1 MNNVMPHSIETYLLL
16 AAVLLILSVIASKF
30 SDRLGVPTLIIFL
43 VIGMLAGSDGPG
55 GIYFDDAQLAQN
67 LGIVAL
73 VIILFSGGLDTSWK
87 RTRAVMKDGII
98 LATAGVLITALSL
111 GVFAHFIFGISLLEG
126 ILLGS
131 IVSSTDAAAVFSVLR
146 SKGVQLKGRLKPLL
160 EFESGSND
168 PMAVF
173 LTVAVS
179 LVLTDPE
186 RTLGGLIPMFFQQM
200 ILGALLGIAAGKLAV
215 FLTNRLRLGYSG
227 LYPVLTL
234 GVLFL
239 TYSITALIGGSG
251 FLAVYLVGL
260 MMSREEF
267 LHKRSLLRFYDG
279 LAWLMQIVMFL
290 ALGLLVFPSKLITIA
305 LPGLAVALFLTFFAR
320 PLSVFLA
327 TAFSKISLPEKAFIS
342 WVGLRGAVPIILA
355 TYPRLMGIPQSD
367 LIFNI
372 VFFVV
377 LISALLQ
384 GTTIP
389 FVAKKLKL
397 DGNAQTETRYPIEF
411 AEESEWKGELRE
423 IVIPDHSW
431 VVNKAIFE
439 ISLPGEYLVVL
450 ISRGSEFIIPNGSVI
465 LLPGDKILGLAEG
478 TVHQDVEH
486 IVSSPASPKPHPPE
500 KHIH

>member
-1 MNNVMPHSIETYLLL
+1 MLQSIETYLLL

-30 SDRLGVPTLIIFL
+30 SDRLGIPTLIIFL

-55 GIYFDDAQLAQN
+55 GIYFDDARLAQN
-67 LGIVAL
+67 LGIIAL

-111 GVFAHFIFGISLLEG
+111 GVFAHFIFDIPLLDAV
-126 ILLGS
+126 LLGS

-146 SKGVQLKGRLKPLL
+146 SKGVHLKGRLKPLL

-186 RTLGGLIPMFFQQM
+186 RTLWGLVPMFFQQM

-290 ALGLLVFPSKLITIA
+290 ALGLLVFPSRLVTIA
-305 LPGLAVALFLTFFAR
+305 LPGLAVALFLTLVAR
-320 PLSVFLA
+320 PVSVFLT
-327 TAFSKISLPEKAFIS
+327 TAFSKISLPERVFIS

-367 LIFNI
+367 LIFNT

-377 LISALLQ
+377 LVSALLQ

-397 DGNAQTETRYPIEF
+397 DGIDEGETRYPIEF
-411 AEESEWKGELRE
+411 AEESEWKGDLQE

-431 VVNKAIFE
+431 VVNRSIVE
-439 ISLPGEYLVVL
+439 IGLPGEFLVVL
-450 ISRGSEFIIPNGSVI
+450 ISRGSEFLIPNGSIV
-465 LLPGDKILGLAEG
+465 LLPGDKILGLAEKP
-478 TVHQDVEH
+478 VHQEVEH
-486 IVSSPASPKPHPPE
+486 IVSSSTTPKLHPPD

>member
-1 MNNVMPHSIETYLLL
+1 MMWQSIETYLLL
-16 AAVLLILSVIASKF
+16 AAVLLILSVVASKF
-30 SDRLGVPTLIIFL
+30 SDRLGIPTLIIFL

-55 GIYFDDAQLAQN
+55 GIYFDDARLAQN
-67 LGIVAL
+67 LGIIAL

-87 RTRAVMKDGII
+87 RTRTVMKDGLI
-98 LATAGVLITALSL
+98 LATAGVLITALCL
-111 GVFAHFIFGISLLEG
+111 GVFAHFLLGISLLEG
-126 ILLGS
+126 FLLGS

-186 RTLGGLIPMFFQQM
+186 RTLWGLIPMFFQQM
-200 ILGALLGIAAGKLAV
+200 ILGALLGVAAGKLV
-215 FLTNRLRLGYSG
+215 VYLTNRLRLGYSG

-234 GVLFL
+234 GMLFL
-239 TYSITALIGGSG
+239 TYSVTALIGGSG

-290 ALGLLVFPSKLITIA
+290 ALGLLVFPSRLVTIV
-305 LPGLAVALFLTFFAR
+305 LPGLAVALFLTLVAR
-320 PLSVFLA
+320 PLSVFL
-327 TAFSKISLPEKAFIS
+327 TTIFSKISLPEKVFIS
-342 WVGLRGAVPIILA
+342 WVGLCGAVPIILA

-367 LIFNI
+367 LIFNT

-389 FVAKKLKL
+389 YVAKKLKL
-397 DGNAQTETRYPIEF
+397 DGIDQAETRYPIEF
-411 AEESEWKGELRE
+411 VEESEWKGELQE
-423 IVIPDHSW
+423 IIIPENSW
-431 VVNKAIFE
+431 AVNKAIVE
-439 ISLPGEYLVVL
+439 IGLPGEYLVVL
-450 ISRGSEFIIPNGSVI
+450 ISRGQEFIIPNGSVV

-478 TVHQDVEH
+478 LVHQDVVRLLTLKAE
-486 IVSSPASPKPHPPE
+486 PKPVP
-500 KHIH
+500 KL

>member
-1 MNNVMPHSIETYLLL
+1 MWQSIETYLLL
-16 AAVLLILSVIASKF
+16 AAVLLILSVVASKF
-30 SDRLGVPTLIIFL
+30 SDRLGIPTLIIFL

-55 GIYFDDAQLAQN
+55 GIYFDDARLAQN
-67 LGIVAL
+67 LGIIAL

-87 RTRAVMKDGII
+87 RTRTVMKDGLI
-98 LATAGVLITALSL
+98 LATAGVLITALCL
-111 GVFAHFIFGISLLEG
+111 GVFAHFLLGISLLEG
-126 ILLGS
+126 FLLGS

-186 RTLGGLIPMFFQQM
+186 RTLWGLIPMFFQQM
-200 ILGALLGIAAGKLAV
+200 ILGALLGVAAGKLV
-215 FLTNRLRLGYSG
+215 VYLTNRLRLGYSG

-234 GVLFL
+234 GMLFL
-239 TYSITALIGGSG
+239 TYSVTALIGGSG

-290 ALGLLVFPSKLITIA
+290 ALGLLVFPSKLVTIV
-305 LPGLAVALFLTFFAR
+305 LPGLAVALFLTLVAR
-320 PLSVFLA
+320 PLSVFL
-327 TAFSKISLPEKAFIS
+327 TTIFSKISLPEKVFIS

-367 LIFNI
+367 LIFNT

-389 FVAKKLKL
+389 YVAKKLKL
-397 DGNAQTETRYPIEF
+397 DGIDQAETRYPIEF
-411 AEESEWKGELRE
+411 VEESEWKGELQE
-423 IVIPDHSW
+423 IIIPENSW
-431 VVNKAIFE
+431 AVNKAIVE
-439 ISLPGEYLVVL
+439 IGLPGEYLVVL
-450 ISRGSEFIIPNGSVI
+450 ISRGQEFIIPNGSVV

-478 TVHQDVEH
+478 LVHQDVVRLLTLKAE
-486 IVSSPASPKPHPPE
+486 PKPVP
-500 KHIH
+500 KL

>member
-1 MNNVMPHSIETYLLL
+1 MMWQSLETYLLL
-16 AAVLLILSVIASKF
+16 AAALLILSVVASKF
-30 SDRLGVPTLIIFL
+30 SDRLGIPTLIIFL

-55 GIYFDDAQLAQN
+55 GIYFDDARLAQN
-67 LGIVAL
+67 LGIIAL

-87 RTRAVMKDGII
+87 RTRTVMKDGLI
-98 LATAGVLITALSL
+98 LATAGVLITALCL
-111 GVFAHFIFGISLLEG
+111 GVFAHFIFDISLLEG

-179 LVLTDPE
+179 LVLTDSE
-186 RTLGGLIPMFFQQM
+186 RTLWGLIPMFFQQM

-239 TYSITALIGGSG
+239 TYSVTALIGGSG

-279 LAWLMQIVMFL
+279 LAWLMQIAMFL
-290 ALGLLVFPSKLITIA
+290 ALGLLVFPSRLVTIV
-305 LPGLAVALFLTFFAR
+305 LPGLAMALFLTLVAR
-320 PLSVFLA
+320 PVSVFLG
-327 TAFSKISLPEKAFIS
+327 TAFSKISLSEKVFIS

-367 LIFNI
+367 LIFNT

-389 FVAKKLKL
+389 YVAKKLKL
-397 DGNAQTETRYPIEF
+397 DGIDQAETRYPIEF
-411 AEESEWKGELRE
+411 VEESEWKGELQE
-423 IVIPDHSW
+423 IIIPENSW
-431 VVNKAIFE
+431 AVNKAIVE
-439 ISLPGEYLVVL
+439 IGLPGEYLLVL
-450 ISRGSEFIIPNGSVI
+450 ISRGSEFIIPNGSVV

-478 TVHQDVEH
+478 PVHQDVERLL
-486 IVSSPASPKPHPPE
+486 ALKAEPKPVP
-500 KHIH
+500 KL